1 MICCENLIK
10 QYESKRVVDDV
21 SFSLTAGEI
30 TVVTGP
36 SGAGKSSLLRIA
48 SLIESPSS
56 GKIKIEGKE
65 YQFTQVKKYEVRE
78 QFPTVGVVFQNL
90 FLWPHLSNRKN
101 ILLPHK
107 NNLTENKQRDY
118 EDLIKLFGLED
129 LQEKYPNK
137 CSVGQRQRVALVRAF
152 LLDSRYLF
160 LDEITSSL
168 DIEQVGILLKY
179 LLRLKQ
185 EGKAIFI
192 ITHFLKFAHMAADQ
206 ILFMENG
213 KIVEQ
218 GSNEILMTPG
228 TERLKKFLNN
238 LEYII
243 PQST

>member
-1 MICCENLIK
+1 MINCENLVK
-10 QYESKRVVDDV
+10 YYETKKVVDGV
-21 SFSLTAGEI
+21 SFSLMPGEI

-56 GKIKIEGKE
+56 GKIKVEDKTYHFIEGKN
-65 YQFTQVKKYEVRE
+65 YEIRE
-78 QFPTVGVVFQNL
+78 QFPKVGVVFQNL
-90 FLWPHLSNRKN
+90 FLWPHLSNKQN
-101 ILLPHK
+101 ILLPLKK
-107 NNLTENKQRDY
+107 NWTEKKQRDY
-118 EDLIKLFGLED
+118 EDLIKLFGLEN
-129 LQEKYPNK
+129 LQEKFPNK

-152 LLDSRYLF
+152 LLDSSYLY

-168 DIEQVGILLKY
+168 DIEQVGVLLKY

-206 ILFMENG
+206 ILFMEHG
-213 KIVEQ
+213 RIVEK
-218 GSNEILMTPG
+218 GGKEILMAPKS
-228 TERLKKFLNN
+228 ERLKKFLNN

-243 PQST
+243 PQ